1 MVEMRGWIQDCL
13 RWIIGLGFSGLGLA
27 LQLVHWFK
35 IRTFF
40 GNQRRLRQHYAIG
53 AEVPIL
59 SYGEELEKLIQRAAS
74 QAGQEARFA
83 LTSGSTARPKRIFY
97 TKRRLRSVRLAFM
110 DVFARSCWALGM
122 GRTSLYIF
130 SSFGKDDSL
139 TSLLLEE
146 SKFPPYLATL
156 QAPNRIECHKSIQDL
171 ASSYGANAVRLWI
184 LAIANPGVL
193 YSTNPSTL
201 SNFLDELAASWPRS
215 SQLIRDFSNK
225 PGSFESAIGKI
236 ARRLASRGSPER
248 LRRIAA
254 SPSALPLEICAP
266 AVEAYICWTGG
277 YVKPFLDRLAS
288 HLPSQRYRLIP
299 MYSMSTETLQ
309 TLSHFGGD
317 SVAFLPLASRVL
329 YEFLE
334 EGEEGPEKLRTPGQL
349 QVGRSYTMVV
359 SDPYG
364 LRRYQTGDLF
374 LCRGFVSGLPD
385 LCFMRRQGLEYSFTG
400 EKLTAEHVSSVF
412 EKLREQFEWL
422 KSGDF
427 LTCVPSQ
434 PEDEPIPHYKLVL
447 IGDSNDWA
455 EISGSEV
462 ARRCDDWLG
471 RVNLE
476 YKSKRASRRLGP
488 VQFMGMP
495 LSDFVDRI
503 GGSQH
508 QGSWQTQFKF
518 LPLYR
523 RTWEE
528 VKRWG

>member
-1 MVEMRGWIQDCL
+1 MRGWTQDGL
-13 RWIIGLGFSGLGLA
+13 RWIIGLGISGLGLA
-27 LQLVHWFK
+27 LQIVHRFK

-40 GNQRRLRQHYAIG
+40 WNQRRLRQQYAIR
-53 AEVPIL
+53 AETPIL
-59 SYGEELEKLIQRAAS
+59 SYGQELEELIESAAS
-74 QAGQEARFA
+74 QAKQESRFA

-97 TKRRLRSVRLAFM
+97 TKRRLRSVRLAYT
-110 DVFARSCWALGM
+110 DVFARSCWALGV
-122 GRTSLYIF
+122 GRKSLYIF

-146 SKFPPYLATL
+146 SNLPPYLATL
-156 QAPNRIECHKSIQDL
+156 QAPYRIEYHPAIQDL
-171 ASSYGANAVRLWI
+171 ASHYGATAVRLWI

-201 SNFLDELAASWPRS
+201 SNFLDELAVNWQRS
-215 SQLIRDFSNK
+215 SQLIRDFGNQ
-225 PGSFESAIGKI
+225 PRSFDPAIGKI
-236 ARRLASRGSPER
+236 AQHLDSRGSNER
-248 LRRIAA
+248 LMRIAT
-254 SPSALPLEICAP
+254 SGRALPLEACAP
-266 AVEAYICWTGG
+266 AVEAYVCWTGG
-277 YVKPFLDRLAS
+277 YVKPFLNRLAS

-299 MYSMSTETLQ
+299 MYSMSTETVQ
-309 TLSHFGGD
+309 TLSHFEKD

-329 YEFLE
+329 YEFLK
-334 EGEEGPEKLRTPGQL
+334 EGEEGPANLCTPEQL
-349 QVGRSYTMVV
+349 QVGKAYTMVL

-374 LCRGFVSGLPD
+374 LCRGFVAGLPD
-385 LCFMRRQGLEYSFTG
+385 LCFLRRQGLEYSFTG
-400 EKLTAEHVSSVF
+400 EKLTAEHVSIVF
-412 EKLREQFEWL
+412 QKLREQFEWL
-422 KSGDF
+422 ESGDF

-434 PEDEPIPHYKLVL
+434 PEDEPIPHYKMVL

-455 EISGSEV
+455 EVSGSEV
-462 ARRCDDWLG
+462 ARHCDVLLG

-476 YKSKRASRRLGP
+476 YKNKRASRRLGP
-488 VQFMGMP
+488 VRFMGIP

-508 QGSWQTQFKF
+508 QDNWQTQFKF

-528 VKRWG
+528 VNRWG